1 MAKDLMK
8 LAIILTVLA
17 AIILGIHQL
26 GMLEDNQEKY
36 KHPITQ
42 KGASW

>member
-1 MAKDLMK
+1 MAKDIMK
-8 LAIILTVLA
+8 LLALLIAVA

-26 GMLEDNQEKY
+26 GMLEDNKNKY

-42 KGASW
+42 PNARW